1 MVSRNER
8 AAVAR
13 MNVELAGILR
23 SLRQESRAP
32 RMMVMGLGGVM
43 AALGAEGAAVI
54 HCPPGAFADE
64 PEILHRAGA
73 VGLNMNTAG
82 MLLGQAEIGAP
93 ALSQEASGRP
103 IAVAVCRERGSEKFG
118 MALWRRRGARAWTS
132 DDAAL
137 LDAMAGVIWLLI
149 AWDVGQHDL
158 ASASRTDPLTA
169 LLNQRSFIAEVT
181 RHIVRLDRD
190 KLPGTLMVAEVDNLD
205 SVHEMLGPDGGD
217 QVLRRAAVLLQ
228 GAVRPSDLV
237 GRMGDAEF
245 AIWLGGA
252 DHLTAAE
259 RAESLCLEA
268 PGRIV
273 APDQVSVLDVSF
285 SIGIAAHRTGESS
298 ADLARRASQAM
309 REVKL
314 AGGGYW
320 RVSLGEST

>member
-1 MVSRNER
+1 
-8 AAVAR
+8 

-32 RMMVMGLGGVM
+32 RMMVTGLGGVM

-54 HCPPGAFADE
+54 HCPPGAFADK
-64 PEILHRAGA
+64 PEVLHHAGA
-73 VGLNMNTAG
+73 IGLNMNTAG

-118 MALWRRRGARAWTS
+118 MALWRRRGARAWTG

-137 LDAMAGVIWLLI
+137 LDAMAGIIWLLI
-149 AWDVGQHDL
+149 ARDVGQLDL

-181 RHIVRLDRD
+181 RHIARLDRD

-205 SVHEMLGPDGGD
+205 SVHEMLGHDGGD

-285 SIGIAAHRTGESS
+285 SIGIAAHRTGESF